1 MPIQLS
7 PFYRYETGQPNKT
20 LVMDGESFQA
30 MHAFLMAGKS
40 LVFDFETSGL
50 EYFKHAESCGIALGS
65 WDIQGVFHSYYVPYR
80 HHTGEQQLDL
90 GLIALAIQGLLADQR
105 TLKIAHHIKFDEH
118 MAQKEGWQVRGPRYD
133 TMIGAYFYDEN
144 TPKALKT
151 RAQTDLGIVDASAWE
166 SRLDAEVHRLAKL
179 SGKNIGEYKNQYG
192 YSQVN
197 IPLAGVYACYDVDF
211 TGQLFSFYEKKGL
224 SHRYPRV
231 WATEMELTGVLCK
244 MEAEGMLV
252 DVPYLTQLREQLGR
266 RKEEVEREFR
276 HVTGGAKFNLASDD
290 ALREFLQK
298 DLGLRLTKL
307 TKKKQLSVDK
317 EVLEYFAETHRS
329 IPLIMDWREAEKLYN
344 TYTKSILDR
353 LDDRG
358 YVHPDYQQVGTDTGR
373 TCVAGDTVLDTSIGP
388 LCISDLD
395 LHNNQNV
402 LIMTHRGRLRPIL
415 AKYYKGREQMY
426 QVVLD
431 DGSSITCTSE
441 HRFLTPD
448 GWRFLREVSIG
459 SAVCGASE
467 DRCFAQGGQS
477 GKAAYF
483 GRGFFCAS
491 SSTGA
496 AYAFGGPRKI
506 RDRPSCLDG
515 FFSFLS
521 RKVCEGIKRGAKLE
535 VCSIEVGEQKRS
547 TSSGSS
553 NISQD
558 VRRIFATGIFGRGD
572 CSRIENYP
580 MVCTAQ
586 HGVFRP
592 ASEPPIADAVTRNRH
607 DVYQPVRAYISGNCK
622 VSRTYSVLRESA
634 RVFFGAVSSV
644 LLGCRSYFFHKAASQ
659 GACVLC
665 NSKENPARSYLLGA
679 EYSGI
684 AAFSGVIR
692 VGDSPCPGVHFWQKL
707 SSRFLDFKHLLIS
720 RSGWRLSYCAC
731 AHNAAGYGEISAGSG
746 SRVSGIEVFAKAGDG
761 RSVNGCPA
769 YPKRVVTGIEAAGI
783 QDVWDIE
790 VGEDC
795 SYVAQGFINHNSC
808 KTPNFQNISSDS
820 DARAVKHTGKKLE
833 DGGADPWSVRRAF
846 LNRGPGWV
854 RLLFDYSQ
862 IELRVLAHYSQ
873 DPVMVGAYLA
883 GEDIHS
889 RTSMEVFGTAEKSKR
904 RMAKV
909 INFGLSYCM
918 TPVGFARQAKVSEE
932 EAEGY
937 FKKFFERYSG
947 VTTFRQKFWGQVRRN
962 NGGFCNLF
970 GRPRRI
976 FGMNA
981 KSDYERGKAERQAI
995 ASIIQG
1001 TAAELTKESLV
1012 RIAREFSARQLDAH
1026 PVATI
1031 HDEIQID
1038 CRVDDMPQVARLVKG
1053 CMENYPE
1060 FAPIPILVDASW
1072 TTTNWSEKKGIK

>member
-7 PFYRYETGQPNKT
+7 PFYRYETGQTNKT

-90 GLIALAIQGLLADQR
+90 GLIAPAIQGLLADQR

-211 TGQLFSFYEKKGL
+211 AGQLFSFYEKKGL

-266 RKEEVEREFR
+266 RKEEVEREFS

-373 TCVAGDTVLDTSIGP
+373 T
-388 LCISDLD
+388 
-395 LHNNQNV
+395 
-402 LIMTHRGRLRPIL
+402 
-415 AKYYKGREQMY
+415 
-426 QVVLD
+426 
-431 DGSSITCTSE
+431 
-441 HRFLTPD
+441 
-448 GWRFLREVSIG
+448 
-459 SAVCGASE
+459 
-467 DRCFAQGGQS
+467 
-477 GKAAYF
+477 
-483 GRGFFCAS
+483 
-491 SSTGA
+491 
-496 AYAFGGPRKI
+496 
-506 RDRPSCLDG
+506 
-515 FFSFLS
+515 
-521 RKVCEGIKRGAKLE
+521 
-535 VCSIEVGEQKRS
+535 
-547 TSSGSS
+547 
-553 NISQD
+553 
-558 VRRIFATGIFGRGD
+558 
-572 CSRIENYP
+572 
-580 MVCTAQ
+580 
-586 HGVFRP
+586 
-592 ASEPPIADAVTRNRH
+592 
-607 DVYQPVRAYISGNCK
+607 
-622 VSRTYSVLRESA
+622 
-634 RVFFGAVSSV
+634 
-644 LLGCRSYFFHKAASQ
+644 
-659 GACVLC
+659 
-665 NSKENPARSYLLGA
+665 
-679 EYSGI
+679 
-684 AAFSGVIR
+684 
-692 VGDSPCPGVHFWQKL
+692 
-707 SSRFLDFKHLLIS
+707 
-720 RSGWRLSYCAC
+720 
-731 AHNAAGYGEISAGSG
+731 
-746 SRVSGIEVFAKAGDG
+746 
-761 RSVNGCPA
+761 
-769 YPKRVVTGIEAAGI
+769 
-783 QDVWDIE
+783 
-790 VGEDC
+790 
-795 SYVAQGFINHNSC
+795 SC

>member
-20 LVMDGESFQA
+20 LVMNGESFSA

-90 GLIALAIQGLLADQR
+90 ALIAPAIQGLLADQR

-118 MAQKEGWQVRGPRYD
+118 MAQKEGWEVCGPRCD

-144 TPKALKT
+144 TPKGLKV
-151 RAQTDLGIVDASAWE
+151 RAQTDLGIVDAAAWE

-197 IPLAGVYACYDVDF
+197 IPLAGVYACFDVDF
-211 TGQLFSFYEKKGL
+211 TGQLFALYEKKGL
-224 SHRYPRV
+224 SRRYPRV

-266 RKEEVEREFR
+266 RKEEVEREFF

-307 TKKKQLSVDK
+307 TKKKQLSVDR

-373 TCVAGDTVLDTSIGP
+373 T
-388 LCISDLD
+388 
-395 LHNNQNV
+395 
-402 LIMTHRGRLRPIL
+402 
-415 AKYYKGREQMY
+415 
-426 QVVLD
+426 
-431 DGSSITCTSE
+431 
-441 HRFLTPD
+441 
-448 GWRFLREVSIG
+448 
-459 SAVCGASE
+459 
-467 DRCFAQGGQS
+467 
-477 GKAAYF
+477 
-483 GRGFFCAS
+483 
-491 SSTGA
+491 
-496 AYAFGGPRKI
+496 
-506 RDRPSCLDG
+506 
-515 FFSFLS
+515 
-521 RKVCEGIKRGAKLE
+521 
-535 VCSIEVGEQKRS
+535 
-547 TSSGSS
+547 
-553 NISQD
+553 
-558 VRRIFATGIFGRGD
+558 
-572 CSRIENYP
+572 
-580 MVCTAQ
+580 
-586 HGVFRP
+586 
-592 ASEPPIADAVTRNRH
+592 
-607 DVYQPVRAYISGNCK
+607 
-622 VSRTYSVLRESA
+622 
-634 RVFFGAVSSV
+634 
-644 LLGCRSYFFHKAASQ
+644 
-659 GACVLC
+659 
-665 NSKENPARSYLLGA
+665 
-679 EYSGI
+679 
-684 AAFSGVIR
+684 
-692 VGDSPCPGVHFWQKL
+692 
-707 SSRFLDFKHLLIS
+707 
-720 RSGWRLSYCAC
+720 
-731 AHNAAGYGEISAGSG
+731 
-746 SRVSGIEVFAKAGDG
+746 
-761 RSVNGCPA
+761 
-769 YPKRVVTGIEAAGI
+769 
-783 QDVWDIE
+783 
-790 VGEDC
+790 
-795 SYVAQGFINHNSC
+795 SC

-833 DGGADPWSVRRAF
+833 DGGVDPWSVRRAF

-854 RLLFDYSQ
+854 RLLFDYAQ
-862 IELRVLAHYSQ
+862 IELKILAHYSQ
-873 DPVMVGAYLA
+873 DPVLVGAYLA

-909 INFGLSYCM
+909 INFGLCVQEGQRVLTQQDSLVPIERVRDHHLLWDGVEWVRHRGLICRGEQEVMTYDGLTATPDHVVYTRDGGSTTLRDAAFSIYPRRLAIGAIGEMPVRYFEVDGASRQTAGRNWADLAGGGASRRAAKVYDLLDAGPRHRFTVEGKIVSNSYCM
-918 TPVGFARQAKVSEE
+918 TPVGFARQTKVSEE

-947 VTTFRQKFWGQVRRN
+947 VTTFRQKFWEQVRRN

-1026 PVATI
+1026 LVATI

-1038 CRVDDMPQVARLVKG
+1038 CRVEDMPQVARLVKG
-1053 CMENYPE
+1053 CMETYPE